1 MVVVWCGGDVLDELE
16 GSVVELAYSLD
27 CGLASIDFYNLLLH
41 PHEYHLPWCT
51 VSSDMVVRDSVGAV
65 LAATAFPLSNVDS
78 STLTEALACVR
89 SLELAVGLGFH
100 TVQVECD

>member
-1 MVVVWCGGDVLDELE
+1 MESQSMHRRRMNIGKLSTGRPSMRVPPPSHPFKINFNDSFV
-16 GSVVELAYSLD
+16 
-27 CGLASIDFYNLLLH
+27 ASSH
-41 PHEYHLPWCT
+41 T